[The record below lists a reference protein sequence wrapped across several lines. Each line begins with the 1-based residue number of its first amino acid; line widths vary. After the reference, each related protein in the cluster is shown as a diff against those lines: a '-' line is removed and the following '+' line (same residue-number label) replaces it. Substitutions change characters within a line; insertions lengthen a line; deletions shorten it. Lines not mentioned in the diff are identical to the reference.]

1 MHNKH
6 SRVNARKSNKGSTLL
21 QSTTQGDS
29 INEKRRATSKNYAGE
44 APEGDSNQDRSAL
57 CNAGDPD

>member
-1 MHNKH
+1 LKYETAVY
-6 SRVNARKSNKGSTLL
+6 SKTQVLL
-21 QSTTQGDS
+21 PQRITQGNAV
-29 INEKRRATSKNYAGE
+29 NEKDSCQWQTSKNCAGE